1 MIAQPSAPVP
11 PPPPPDDSFLEL
23 LAETLAGVEENAR
36 GLFLQRFFRNVAQLN
51 LTEAQSL
58 ASWNQILQQQQQL
71 SDGLGRRVSLKTAM
85 MDVLVA
91 STQLRLPILVEYD
104 EFRKLQINA
113 ATDGLTGLYNRR
125 LFNEY
130 CDNEVNRARR
140 YNQQLAVVILD
151 LHRLKEVNDRNGHL
165 KGDEALRLAA
175 TTLRKTLRASDLA
188 FRIGGDEFA
197 LLLPETDPEQAA
209 KLCKRVR
216 ALYESQVP
224 GLELD
229 MSDVTL
235 DFGVAVLP
243 NDGEEKEG
251 LLRLADERLYQ
262 LKFAGRVNNSRVI
275 PIEAPQARESAP
287 REAAPREATPRG
299 ATAPPA
305 KPAAPGPVAAPPSA
319 PGAAPIAAPRAAP
332 KPEPSYAERRKWE
345 RVSLVGTR
353 ASATLSEPQK
363 TAMVLDLSYGGVA
376 LLVDDTD
383 ELPPQFY
390 ATLHVPI
397 LPPVRVCLKQMYSSK
412 AEGGRLRVGCAFIS

>member
-1 MIAQPSAPVP
+1 MMMAQPTAPV
-11 PPPPPDDSFLEL
+11 PPPPDDSFLEL
-23 LAETLAGVEENAR
+23 LAETLAGVEEGAR
-36 GLFLQRFFRNVAQLN
+36 GLFLQRFFRNIAQLT
-51 LTEAQSL
+51 LSESQSL

-71 SDGLGRRVSLKTAM
+71 SDSLGRRVSLKTAM

-216 ALYESQVP
+216 ALYESQVAS
-224 GLELD
+224 LELD
-229 MSDVTL
+229 MTDVTL

-262 LKFAGRVNNSRVI
+262 LKFAGRVNTSRVI
-275 PIEAPQARESAP
+275 PIETPQARET
-287 REAAPREATPRG
+287 AAPPP
-299 ATAPPA
+299 PPA
-305 KPAAPGPVAAPPSA
+305 KPAAPGPVAVPNAAAPPPTSTSTST
-319 PGAAPIAAPRAAP
+319 AAAAVSAAPRVTP
-332 KPEPSYAERRKWE
+332 KPAPSYAERRKWE

-363 TAMVLDLSYGGVA
+363 TALVLDLSYGGVA

-397 LPPVRVCLKQMYSSK
+397 LPPVRVCLKQMYASK

>member
-1 MIAQPSAPVP
+1 MMAQPSAPVP
-11 PPPPPDDSFLEL
+11 PPPAPDDSFLEL
-23 LAETLAGVEENAR
+23 LAETLAGVEESAR
-36 GLFLQRFFRNVAQLN
+36 SLFLQRFFRNIAQLN
-51 LTEAQSL
+51 LSEAQSL

-216 ALYESQVP
+216 ALYESQVAS
-224 GLELD
+224 LELD
-229 MSDVTL
+229 MTDVTL

-262 LKFAGRVNNSRVI
+262 LKFAGRVNNARVI
-275 PIEAPQARESAP
+275 PIEAPQARETAP
-287 REAAPREATPRG
+287 REAAPP
-299 ATAPPA
+299 PPA
-305 KPAAPGPVAAPPSA
+305 RPAAPGPVVVPPASPSVAAA
-319 PGAAPIAAPRAAP
+319 GAAPRPAP
-332 KPEPSYAERRKWE
+332 KPAPPYAERRKWE

-353 ASATLSEPQK
+353 ASAVLSEPQK

-397 LPPVRVCLKQMYSSK
+397 LPPVRVCLKQMYASK

>member
-1 MIAQPSAPVP
+1 MMAQPSAPVP
-11 PPPPPDDSFLEL
+11 PPPAPDDSFLEL
-23 LAETLAGVEENAR
+23 LAETLAGVEESAR
-36 GLFLQRFFRNVAQLN
+36 GLFLQRFFRNIAQLN
-51 LTEAQSL
+51 LSEEQSL

-71 SDGLGRRVSLKTAM
+71 SDSLGRRVSLKTPM

-216 ALYESQVP
+216 ALYESQVAS
-224 GLELD
+224 LELD
-229 MSDVTL
+229 MPDVTL
-235 DFGVAVLP
+235 DYGVAVLP
-243 NDGEEKEG
+243 NDGEEKEK
-251 LLRLADERLYQ
+251 LLTLADERLYQ
-262 LKFAGRVNNSRVI
+262 LKFAGRVNPSRVI
-275 PIEAPQARESAP
+275 HVETPQAREAAP
-287 REAAPREATPRG
+287 REAAPREAAPRP
-299 ATAPPA
+299 AA
-305 KPAAPGPVAAPPSA
+305 KPAAPAPVAVPPAPA
-319 PGAAPIAAPRAAP
+319 TVAAAGAVSRPAP
-332 KPEPSYAERRKWE
+332 KPAPAYAERRKWE

-353 ASATLSEPQK
+353 ASAVLSEPQK

-376 LLVDDTD
+376 LLVDDTN

-397 LPPVRVCLKQMYSSK
+397 LPPVRVCLKQMYASK

>member
-1 MIAQPSAPVP
+1 
-11 PPPPPDDSFLEL
+11 
-23 LAETLAGVEENAR
+23 
-36 GLFLQRFFRNVAQLN
+36 
-51 LTEAQSL
+51 
-58 ASWNQILQQQQQL
+58 
-71 SDGLGRRVSLKTAM
+71 
-85 MDVLVA
+85 
-91 STQLRLPILVEYD
+91 LPILVEYD

-216 ALYESQVP
+216 ALYESQVAS
-224 GLELD
+224 LELE
-229 MSDVTL
+229 MTDVTL

-275 PIEAPQARESAP
+275 PIETPQARET
-287 REAAPREATPRG
+287 APREATP
-299 ATAPPA
+299 PPAA
-305 KPAAPGPVAAPPSA
+305 KPAAPGPVAVPASPSTVSVA
-319 PGAAPIAAPRAAP
+319 AAGAAPRPAP
-332 KPEPSYAERRKWE
+332 KSAPSYAERRKWE

-353 ASATLSEPQK
+353 ASAVLSEPQK
-363 TAMVLDLSYGGVA
+363 TAIVLDLSYGGVA

-397 LPPVRVCLKQMYSSK
+397 LPPVRVCLKQMYASK

>member
-1 MIAQPSAPVP
+1 M
-11 PPPPPDDSFLEL
+11 
-23 LAETLAGVEENAR
+23 
-36 GLFLQRFFRNVAQLN
+36 
-51 LTEAQSL
+51 
-58 ASWNQILQQQQQL
+58 QQQQQL

-216 ALYESQVP
+216 TLYESQVAS
-224 GLELD
+224 LELD
-229 MSDVTL
+229 MTDVTL

-262 LKFAGRVNNSRVI
+262 LKFAGRVNHSRVI
-275 PIEAPQARESAP
+275 PIEAPQARETAP
-287 REAAPREATPRG
+287 REAAPP
-299 ATAPPA
+299 PPA
-305 KPAAPGPVAAPPSA
+305 RPAAPGPVVVPPASPSVAAA
-319 PGAAPIAAPRAAP
+319 GAAPRPAP
-332 KPEPSYAERRKWE
+332 KPAPSYAERRKWE

-353 ASATLSEPQK
+353 ASAVLSEPQK

>member
-1 MIAQPSAPVP
+1 MMAQPIAPV
-11 PPPPPDDSFLEL
+11 PPPDDSFLEL
-23 LAETLAGVEENAR
+23 LAETLAGVEEGAR
-36 GLFLQRFFRNVAQLN
+36 ALFLQRFFRNVAQLT
-51 LTEAQSL
+51 LSESQSL

-71 SDGLGRRVSLKTAM
+71 SDTLGRRVSLKTAM

-216 ALYESQVP
+216 ALYESQVAS
-224 GLELD
+224 LELD
-229 MSDVTL
+229 MPDVTL

-262 LKFAGRVNNSRVI
+262 LKFAGRVNTSRVI
-275 PIEAPQARESAP
+275 PIETPQARETAP
-287 REAAPREATPRG
+287 P
-299 ATAPPA
+299 PPA
-305 KPAAPGPVAAPPSA
+305 KPAAPGPVAVPPASAAPPPSTSTSTSA
-319 PGAAPIAAPRAAP
+319 AAVSAVPRTAP
-332 KPEPSYAERRKWE
+332 KPARSYAERRKWE

-363 TAMVLDLSYGGVA
+363 TALVLDLSYGGVA

-383 ELPPQFY
+383 ELPAQFY

-397 LPPVRVCLKQMYSSK
+397 LPPVRVCLKQMYASK

>member
-1 MIAQPSAPVP
+1 MMAQPSAPVP
-11 PPPPPDDSFLEL
+11 PPPPTAPDDSFLEL

-36 GLFLQRFFRNVAQLN
+36 GLFLQRFFRNIAQLN
-51 LTEAQSL
+51 LSEAQSV
-58 ASWNQILQQQQQL
+58 ASWNQILQKQQQL
-71 SDGLGRRVSLKTAM
+71 SDGLGRRVPLKTAM

-216 ALYESQVP
+216 ALYESQVAS
-224 GLELD
+224 LQLD
-229 MSDVTL
+229 MTDVTL

-262 LKFAGRVNNSRVI
+262 LKFAGRVNNSRAI
-275 PIEAPQARESAP
+275 PVETTPA
-287 REAAPREATPRG
+287 REAAPRETVPPPPAKAAVPG
-299 ATAPPA
+299 PVVAPPA
-305 KPAAPGPVAAPPSA
+305 SVAAA
-319 PGAAPIAAPRAAP
+319 GAVPRPAP
-332 KPEPSYAERRKWE
+332 KAVPSYGEQRKWE

-353 ASATLSEPQK
+353 ASAVLSEPQK

-383 ELPPQFY
+383 ELPQQFY

-397 LPPVRVCLKQMYSSK
+397 LPPVRVCLKQMYASK

>member
-1 MIAQPSAPVP
+1 MMAQPPAPVP
-11 PPPPPDDSFLEL
+11 PTAPPDDSFLEL
-23 LAETLAGVEENAR
+23 LAETLAGLEESAR
-36 GLFLQRFFRNVAQLN
+36 GLFLQRFFRNIAQLE
-51 LTEAQSL
+51 LSESQSL

-91 STQLRLPILVEYD
+91 NSQLRLPVLVEYD
-104 EFRKLQINA
+104 EYRKLQINA

-197 LLLPETDPEQAA
+197 LLLPETDPDQAA

-224 GLELD
+224 SLELD

-275 PIEAPQARESAP
+275 PIETPQP
-287 REAAPREATPRG
+287 RETAPPPSAKSAAPRPVAV
-299 ATAPPA
+299 PPA
-305 KPAAPGPVAAPPSA
+305 STSAAAASAAPVRAPKPAAASA
-319 PGAAPIAAPRAAP
+319 PAPAPMY
-332 KPEPSYAERRKWE
+332 SERRKWE

-363 TAMVLDLSYGGVA
+363 TALVLDLSYGGVA
-376 LLVDDTD
+376 LLVDDTE
-383 ELPPQFY
+383 ELPAQFY

-397 LPPVRVCLKQMYSSK
+397 LPPVRVCLKQMYASK

>member
-1 MIAQPSAPVP
+1 MMAQPSAPVP
-11 PPPPPDDSFLEL
+11 PPPAPDDSFLEL
-23 LAETLAGVEENAR
+23 LAETLAGVEESAR
-36 GLFLQRFFRNVAQLN
+36 GLFLQRFFRNVARLD
-51 LTEAQSL
+51 LSEPASL
-58 ASWNQILQQQQQL
+58 AYWDQILQRQQQL
-71 SDGLGRRVSLKTAM
+71 SDGVGRRVSLKTAM

-91 STQLRLPILVEYD
+91 STQLHVPILVEYD

-209 KLCKRVR
+209 KLCRRVR
-216 ALYESQVP
+216 ALYESQVAS
-224 GLELD
+224 LELD
-229 MSDVTL
+229 MTDVTL

-243 NDGEEKEG
+243 NDGEEKEA

-275 PIEAPQARESAP
+275 PIEAPQARETAP
-287 REAAPREATPRG
+287 RE
-299 ATAPPA
+299 TAPPVSA
-305 KPAAPGPVAAPPSA
+305 KPAAPARVEVSPAPAVAAA
-319 PGAAPIAAPRAAP
+319 GAATRPAP
-332 KPEPSYAERRKWE
+332 KPAPSYAERRKWE

-353 ASATLSEPQK
+353 ASAVLSEPQK

-383 ELPPQFY
+383 ELPAQFY

-397 LPPVRVCLKQMYSSK
+397 LPPVRVCLKQMYASK

>member
-1 MIAQPSAPVP
+1 MQE
-11 PPPPPDDSFLEL
+11 DSFLEL
-23 LAETLAGVEENAR
+23 LAETLAGVEEHAR
-36 GLFLQRFFRNVAQLN
+36 SLFLQRFFRNIAQLD
-51 LTEAQSL
+51 LSESQSL

-71 SDGLGRRVSLKTAM
+71 SDSLGRPVSLKTAM

-91 STQLRLPILVEYD
+91 NTQLRLPVLVEYD
-104 EFRKLQINA
+104 DYRKLQINA

-175 TTLRKTLRASDLA
+175 STLRKTLRASDLA

-197 LLLPETDPEQAA
+197 LLLPETDSEQAA

-216 ALYESQVP
+216 ALYESQVVT
-224 GLELD
+224 LELD
-229 MSDVTL
+229 MTEVTL
-235 DFGVAVLP
+235 DFGIAVLP
-243 NDGEEKEG
+243 NDGEEKEA
-251 LLRLADERLYQ
+251 LLGLADERLYQ
-262 LKFAGRVNNSRVI
+262 LKFAGRVNTSRVI
-275 PIEAPQARESAP
+275 PIETPQARE
-287 REAAPREATPRG
+287 
-299 ATAPPA
+299 TAPPVPPA
-305 KPAAPGPVAAPPSA
+305 GKPAAPRPVPVALPPAPVAAPTSA
-319 PGAAPIAAPRAAP
+319 VPRTVPQPA
-332 KPEPSYAERRKWE
+332 PSYSERRKWE

-376 LLVDDTD
+376 LLVDDTE

-397 LPPVRVCLKQMYSSK
+397 LPPVRVCLKQMYATK